1 MAARYRRVGVIY
13 TASSRDILAWFIRT
27 AILSVLTLGLYLPV
41 AANKLVK
48 YLCAHMEL
56 YIGESELEPTPQ
68 LEHPAS
74 APQPEGP
81 EGNSA
86 VPEMAHAPSGS

>member
-41 AANKLVK
+41 AANRLVR
-48 YLCAHMEL
+48 YLCAHTEL
-56 YIGESELEPTPQ
+56 YIGESELEPV
-68 LEHPAS
+68 
-74 APQPEGP
+74 PQPQHPVPGLEP
-81 EGNSA
+81 EISRENNPG
-86 VPEMAHAPSGS
+86 VDLVQAPSGS

>member
-48 YLCAHMEL
+48 YICAHTEL
-56 YIGESELEPTPQ
+56 YIGESELEPTPTAQ
-68 LEHPAS
+68 HPVPAPGLEISGENNPGVDLV
-74 APQPEGP
+74 Q
-81 EGNSA
+81 
-86 VPEMAHAPSGS
+86 APSGS

>member
-13 TASSRDILAWFIRT
+13 TASSGDILAWFIRT

-48 YLCAHMEL
+48 YLCAHTEL
-56 YIGESELEPTPQ
+56 YIGESELEPVPE
-68 LEHPAS
+68 LEHPAP
-74 APQPEGP
+74 AAQPQRSDESSHRT
-81 EGNSA
+81 ELA
-86 VPEMAHAPSGS
+86 QAPSGS

>member
-1 MAARYRRVGVIY
+1 MAARFRRVGVIY

-41 AANKLVK
+41 AANKLVA
-48 YLCAHMEL
+48 YLCAHTEL

-68 LEHPAS
+68 AQHPAP
-74 APQPEGP
+74 ALEPEISR
-81 EGNSA
+81 EASTA
-86 VPEMAHAPSGS
+86 IELVQAPSGS